1 MCLALGQMTPQMVSP
16 LNGATGV
23 PTTIGSLIAT
33 AAFLSN
39 PITLFPAGGTS
50 IALGSFSP
58 IGNTGNSSIAVPV
71 LTPATK
77 YTLTVT
83 GLITGCSGPNPPPPL
98 TIIGTFT
105 TQ

>member
-1 MCLALGQMTPQMVSP
+1 MCLVLGQLTPQMVSP

-23 PTTIGSLIAT
+23 PVTIGSLIAT
-33 AAFLSN
+33 AAFLPN
-39 PITLFPAGGTS
+39 AITLFPAGGTS

-58 IGNTGNSSIAVPV
+58 IGNTSNASVAVPV
-71 LTPATK
+71 LKPATK

-83 GLITGCSGPNPPPPL
+83 GLIPGCGGPNPPPPL